1 MDHGGAFELHTLAL
15 GPLPVINHFLERLG
29 VAGLLERCVPGDD
42 ARLRLAPAVVLTTVV
57 ANLVLH
63 REPVYALGE
72 WAAPFDPALFRLG
85 PGEAVLL
92 NDGRVG
98 RCLAKLFD
106 ADRASLMTE
115 LVLRAVDRFGI
126 EVSQLHNDST
136 SITFSG
142 MYRTATGHPRGG
154 KPIAAITWGHNKD
167 YRPDLKQLVWVLTVS
182 ADGAVPIAYRVE
194 PGNTN
199 DDLTHIPT
207 WNGLVALLGRAD
219 FLYVADC
226 KLANREAMDHI
237 AGKHGRFVTVLP
249 RSRREDKAF
258 RAQAAEKAPE
268 FVEIGRRPGKR
279 TGDPPE
285 VSWGLEAGVSDD
297 GYRIVWI
304 RSSTKTALDAKAR
317 ADRIERAVQRL
328 TDLNERLAGPKSRLK
343 TKVAVE
349 QAVATILD
357 DTGAGRWLATEVTDK
372 TEERFRQERRG
383 RPGSQTRYR
392 KVIRH
397 YFGLSWSIR
406 EDQIVVDAAS
416 DGCFPLITNDRDM
429 TPAELLA
436 AYKYQPNLE
445 RRHAQL
451 KGTQLVAPM
460 FLKDSARI
468 EGLLCCHFIALL
480 IQALIEREIRQ
491 AMAAQE
497 TPTIPLY
504 PEDRACGSPS
514 SARVLEIF
522 NGASLHRLLSSTG
535 ELVQVFEPTLTPLQL
550 EVLELLGVPAAAYTG
565 A

>member
-1 MDHGGAFELHTLAL
+1 MGSREGAFELQSLSL
-15 GPLPVINHFLERLG
+15 GGLPVINHFLQRLG
-29 VAGLLERCVPGDD
+29 VPALLDRYVPADD
-42 ARLRLAPAVVLTTVV
+42 ARLRLAPGVVLGAVV
-57 ANLVLH
+57 ANLVVH

-72 WAAPFDPALFRLG
+72 WAAPYDPALLG
-85 PGEAVLL
+85 LGRDEAGLL
-92 NDGRVG
+92 NDDRVG
-98 RCLAKLFD
+98 RCLRRLFD

-115 LVLRAVDRFGI
+115 LVLQAVERFGI
-126 EVSQLHNDST
+126 DVSQLHNDST

-142 MYRTATGHPRGG
+142 FYRGATGAPRGG
-154 KPIAAITWGHNKD
+154 KPTAAITWGHNKD

-199 DDLTHIPT
+199 DDTTHIGT
-207 WNGLVALLGRAD
+207 WNGLVSLLGRTD

-226 KLANREAMDHI
+226 KLATREAMDHI
-237 AGKHGRFVTVLP
+237 ATKGGRFVTVLP

-258 RAQAAEKAPE
+258 RAQAGVEAPE
-268 FVEIGRRPGKR
+268 FVELSRRPGR
-279 TGDPPE
+279 RIGDPPE
-285 VSWGLEAGVSDD
+285 VYSGLEAGVSDD
-297 GYRIVWI
+297 GYRLVWI

-317 ADRIERAVQRL
+317 ADRIGRTVQRL

-349 QAVATILD
+349 EAVAAILD
-357 DTGAGRWLATEVTDK
+357 DTGAGRWLTTEVTDRA
-372 TEERFRQERRG
+372 EEHFRQEHRG
-383 RPGSQTRYR
+383 RPGAETRYR
-392 KVIRH
+392 KVVRH
-397 YFGLSWSIR
+397 FFGVSWSIR
-406 EDQIVVDAAS
+406 EDQILADAAS
-416 DGCFPLITNDRDM
+416 DGCFPLITNDRSM

-451 KGTQLVAPM
+451 KGTQLVAPV
-460 FLKDSARI
+460 FLKDSVRI

-480 IQALIEREIRQ
+480 VQALIEREVRQ
-491 AMAAQE
+491 AMAAQK

-514 SARVLEIF
+514 AARVLEIF
-522 NGASLHRLLSSTG
+522 NGVARHRLLSNG

-550 EVLELLGVPAAAYTG
+550 EVLDLLGISPAAYAR